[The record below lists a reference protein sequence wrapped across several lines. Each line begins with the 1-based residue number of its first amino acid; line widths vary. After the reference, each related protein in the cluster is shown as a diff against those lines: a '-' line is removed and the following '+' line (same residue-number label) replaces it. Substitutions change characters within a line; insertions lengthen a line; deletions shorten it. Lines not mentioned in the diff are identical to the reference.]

1 MIVSEV
7 AEILE
12 SLAPL
17 DTAEDFDNVGLLVGD
32 PTQDVKGI
40 LITLDTLEE
49 VVDEAID
56 KKCNLIVSFHPII
69 FNGLKTLTGKTY
81 VERVVT
87 KAIKNDISIYALHTA
102 LDNSP
107 EGVNAKLCEV
117 LGLLDPKV
125 LVPKA
130 SGLRKLATYLP
141 KDQAAELLKAL
152 HEAGAGHI
160 GDYSHC
166 SFQLQGTGSFKP
178 LEKAKPTIGTKGKL
192 HREEETQIQIVF
204 PTHKTGAVIT
214 ALNDHH
220 PYEEVAYEIYKMEN
234 TNRHLGMGMIG
245 EFKEALSEK
254 EFMGLVKTR
263 LNTGGIRHSAFSGK
277 PVKRVAVLGGSG
289 AFAIASAKAKGADA
303 YITADIKYHQFYE
316 AEGQILLLDVGHYE
330 SEQFTKALIHDYLQK
345 KIANFALLISESN
358 TNPVYYY

>member
-17 DTAEDFDNVGLLVGD
+17 KTAEDFDNVGLLVGD
-32 PTQDVKGI
+32 LNQEVQGI

-49 VVDEAID
+49 VVEEAIA
-56 KKCNLIVSFHPII
+56 KKCNLIISFHPII
-69 FNGLKTLTGKTY
+69 FSGLKTLTGKTY
-81 VERVVT
+81 VERVVA
-87 KAIKNDISIYALHTA
+87 KAIKNDIAIYALHTA

-107 EGVNAKLCEV
+107 DGVNAKLCEV
-117 LGLLDPKV
+117 LGLIEPRI

-130 SGLRKLATYLP
+130 SGLRKLVTYLP
-141 KDQAAELLKAL
+141 NDKAAELLQAL
-152 HEAGAGHI
+152 YEAGAGHI
-160 GDYSHC
+160 GNYSHC

-178 LEKAKPTIGTKGKL
+178 LDKAKPTIGTKGKL
-192 HREEETQIQIVF
+192 HTEEETQIQVVF
-204 PTHKTGAVIT
+204 PAHKKGAVIA
-214 ALNDHH
+214 ALNHHH
-220 PYEEVAYEIYKMEN
+220 PYEEIAYEIFEMEN
-234 TNRHLGMGMIG
+234 TNRYLGMGMIG

-254 EFMGLVKTR
+254 EFMDLVKTR
-263 LNTGGIRHSAFSGK
+263 LNTGGIRHSAFLGN

-330 SEQFTKALIHDYLQK
+330 SEQFTKAVIHDHLQK
-345 KIANFALLISESN
+345 KIANFALLISESI